1 MKMQLKNTVFY
12 TSNWRWAKYLKY
24 LLLKS
29 KEYKLTE
36 KELPK
41 KFSYFES
48 LYGSNKN
55 KKIVTMFNRAAAS
68 ERIILSRALGISSPD
83 YAVLNFLIIP
93 ETIYNMP
100 FLGLDFVSLPGYHLL
115 VLDFQPSIQLRS
127 QFKNEWMDK
136 LLQIK
141 KIFYQQFPFKLD
153 ISQEFSRFFS
163 PALIWLKL
171 PKQTDSDYLISN
183 QLFDVF
189 KEYLNLYFDVLYKT
203 KKVDEDLKSEIVK
216 GQNFYLRFRKDKDPA
231 RPMLNTLF
239 GSDFTETLLNDI
251 LFKFE

>member
-1 MKMQLKNTVFY
+1 MIFKNTVFH
-12 TSNWRWAKYLKY
+12 TDEWRWSKYFKY

-36 KELPK
+36 KALSP
-41 KFSYFES
+41 KFSYLES
-48 LYGSNKN
+48 LYGSKKN
-55 KKIVTMFNRAAAS
+55 KKIVNMFNWAACS
-68 ERIILSRALGISSPD
+68 ERIKLSRALCINSPD

-93 ETIYNMP
+93 ESIFNMP

-115 VLDFQPSIQLRS
+115 VLDFQPSIELER
-127 QFKNEWMDK
+127 QFKKEWLDK
-136 LLQIK
+136 LLMIK
-141 KIFYQQFPFKLD
+141 NNFYHQFPFNQEM
-153 ISQEFSRFFS
+153 SQEFSKFFS
-163 PALIWLKL
+163 PALIWMKL
-171 PKQTDSDYLISN
+171 PKQSESDYLISN

-239 GSDFTETLLNDI
+239 GADFTETLLNDI